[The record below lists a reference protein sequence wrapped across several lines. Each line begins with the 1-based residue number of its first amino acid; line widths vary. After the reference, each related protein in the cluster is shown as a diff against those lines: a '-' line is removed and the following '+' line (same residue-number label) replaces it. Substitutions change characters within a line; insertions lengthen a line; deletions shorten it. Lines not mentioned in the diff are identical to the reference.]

1 MANRQFIQAE
11 TLSFVNS
18 SFNEFS
24 YDSVKCA
31 RDTGIILDGLA
42 IDLLYQGST
51 QSNFAGLQYWNQ
63 TDLTESIL
71 GELTTTTN
79 AIKYVKSLAQK
90 VITNT
95 TTGTRYQNTVSQV
108 TNLPASNTSAS
119 NIIGADFDLIVQIL
133 NSGTSGVTDLIIPNG
148 SVSSDINITRAYA
161 LLEAN
166 KQYIQ
171 TEAIAYVEATK
182 TKTWFTYNQAN
193 CLRDTG
199 LIVDSIAFDLLY
211 PYNGPTQSNFAG
223 LQYWSQ
229 TTSTAAVIPGEFTTT
244 TNAINHM
251 SQLVSTVANAAGG
264 TVVSNTVNTNF
275 STIVNILNNGTSGV
289 TDSIVPNGAA
299 NTLTNYV
306 NAYNAIQT
314 AKGTIIDSTISYINT
329 NNPGFSYS
337 TSTCQRDLGYIIDSV
352 SFDLLHGG
360 NRQSVMSGVY
370 YYGYTT
376 STILINEI
384 PQTTGAY
391 NFIKNIVGD
400 IVQGNKITNLYQ
412 YTATQVLSVNTGT
425 AVDAG
430 LLLTYLNTITNIIVN
445 GPSAAASPNSIS
457 LTASTSTTAQNA
469 FNLLL
474 ANREFIK
481 QETIAFVNYEYSG
494 PAYDRTK
501 CRRDTGLIVDALTQ
515 DLLFNGQSQSNFA
528 GLQYWSQDVGYT
540 GSIGGELT
548 TTTNSIMFVRDL
560 AARIVQNDI
569 TGLRYPSGITQDVT
583 LPASDQSASDLV
595 TADFNV
601 IVDILQNGTAG
612 ITDTIVPNGIVASTA
627 TIIVNAYNLLQ
638 ANKVYIQTQAI
649 AYVENTKVSGF
660 TYNQDTCFRD
670 VGYMVDSISYD
681 LLYGGN
687 RQAIQSGVYYYAYDG
702 TKTVIPNEV
711 NVTTAAYDYIKIL
724 ATSIVEG
731 KFITNPYQTRVEQVL
746 SDTIGTSAE
755 AAIIGTNVDLIVD
768 IILNGPSSAIS
779 KTPISLTPS
788 TSAAVQAASTL
799 LNANQ
804 AFIVE
809 EVIAYVNATFSGF
822 QYDQAKCYRDVGYMI
837 DSVSFDLLH
846 GGNRQAIQSGVYYYT
861 FNGNSSAIPNEI
873 PQTTAAYTYLQTL
886 VSNVVQGIAMPKVYQ
901 TSTVQVRTLPATGV
915 EASSVVSNVQLITN
929 IINNGPSSALTPVPV
944 GLTASNSVNVTKAY
958 NLLKAN
964 RQFII
969 NEIIGYIN
977 ATFVKFSYNRDKCY
991 RDTGAILDAVI
1002 YDVLWGGNYRS
1013 VNTGNGYFSRKG
1025 RYHIVNLEENT
1036 QDPLLFIDGSTVNFY
1051 QRSYQSASG
1060 YLFEYIGAGTNYSAL
1075 PQIGRKDPIQSHETV
1090 QLNNGKVFFTSTD
1103 QNGDFRIGPGL
1114 VISQATGI
1122 LYGRTF
1128 QKSLYAEMT
1137 PFILV
1142 IGS

>member
-1 MANRQFIQAE
+1 
-11 TLSFVNS
+11 
-18 SFNEFS
+18 
-24 YDSVKCA
+24 
-31 RDTGIILDGLA
+31 
-42 IDLLYQGST
+42 
-51 QSNFAGLQYWNQ
+51 
-63 TDLTESIL
+63 
-71 GELTTTTN
+71 
-79 AIKYVKSLAQK
+79 
-90 VITNT
+90 
-95 TTGTRYQNTVSQV
+95 
-108 TNLPASNTSAS
+108 
-119 NIIGADFDLIVQIL
+119 
-133 NSGTSGVTDLIIPNG
+133 
-148 SVSSDINITRAYA
+148 
-161 LLEAN
+161 
-166 KQYIQ
+166 
-171 TEAIAYVEATK
+171 
-182 TKTWFTYNQAN
+182 
-193 CLRDTG
+193 
-199 LIVDSIAFDLLY
+199 
-211 PYNGPTQSNFAG
+211 
-223 LQYWSQ
+223 
-229 TTSTAAVIPGEFTTT
+229 
-244 TNAINHM
+244 
-251 SQLVSTVANAAGG
+251 
-264 TVVSNTVNTNF
+264 
-275 STIVNILNNGTSGV
+275 
-289 TDSIVPNGAA
+289 
-299 NTLTNYV
+299 
-306 NAYNAIQT
+306 
-314 AKGTIIDSTISYINT
+314 
-329 NNPGFSYS
+329 
-337 TSTCQRDLGYIIDSV
+337 
-352 SFDLLHGG
+352 
-360 NRQSVMSGVY
+360 
-370 YYGYTT
+370 
-376 STILINEI
+376 
-384 PQTTGAY
+384 
-391 NFIKNIVGD
+391 
-400 IVQGNKITNLYQ
+400 
-412 YTATQVLSVNTGT
+412 
-425 AVDAG
+425 
-430 LLLTYLNTITNIIVN
+430 
-445 GPSAAASPNSIS
+445 
-457 LTASTSTTAQNA
+457 
-469 FNLLL
+469 
-474 ANREFIK
+474 
-481 QETIAFVNYEYSG
+481 
-494 PAYDRTK
+494 
-501 CRRDTGLIVDALTQ
+501 
-515 DLLFNGQSQSNFA
+515 
-528 GLQYWSQDVGYT
+528 
-540 GSIGGELT
+540 
-548 TTTNSIMFVRDL
+548 
-560 AARIVQNDI
+560 
-569 TGLRYPSGITQDVT
+569 
-583 LPASDQSASDLV
+583 
-595 TADFNV
+595 
-601 IVDILQNGTAG
+601 
-612 ITDTIVPNGIVASTA
+612 
-627 TIIVNAYNLLQ
+627 
-638 ANKVYIQTQAI
+638 
-649 AYVENTKVSGF
+649 
-660 TYNQDTCFRD
+660 
-670 VGYMVDSISYD
+670 MVDSISYD

-711 NVTTAAYDYIKIL
+711 NVTTAAYDYIKTL

-731 KFITNPYQTRVEQVL
+731 KFITNTYQTRVEQVL
-746 SDTIGTSAE
+746 SDTVGTSAE

-799 LNANQ
+799 LNANR

-861 FNGNSSAIPNEI
+861 FNDNSSAIPNEI

-901 TSTVQVRTLPATGV
+901 TSTVQVKTLPATSV
-915 EASSVVSNVQLITN
+915 EAASVVSNVQLITN